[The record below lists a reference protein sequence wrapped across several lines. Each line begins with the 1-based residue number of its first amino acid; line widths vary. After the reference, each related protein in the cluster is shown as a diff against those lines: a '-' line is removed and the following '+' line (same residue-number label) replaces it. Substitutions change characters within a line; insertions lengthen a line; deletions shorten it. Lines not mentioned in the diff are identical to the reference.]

1 MQDFDKKEIEEIL
14 GSISKDA
21 FAPLVAI
28 ARKVTDYRAEE
39 ETMANPDMRKNTEVD
54 DEIGRAV
61 VFDEEQQEEDDDE
74 GYENPEELDDAKRV
88 QKSTRA
94 QKRLMK
100 VWQR

>member
-1 MQDFDKKEIEEIL
+1 M
-14 GSISKDA
+14 GSISNDA

-28 ARKVTDYRAEE
+28 TRKVTDYRAEE

-74 GYENPEELDDAKRV
+74 GYESPEELDDVKRV
-88 QKSTRA
+88 QKSARA